1 MADDA
6 VVEKISI
13 SGPTLASIIHRFTSS
28 PGDVDGLL
36 FGHVAR
42 LPPPDLH
49 DDDPSAA
56 TSAAASQSPLSA
68 TVTGIF
74 CSGSPM
80 GFYDALG
87 RLDLPAL
94 RRAFAAADHRPP
106 GFALLGWFSGRRRSP
121 VHPSMREFAV
131 SFSLS
136 KYPTLTLDD
145 RPGSAHPDLPP
156 KPCIFLLLASSPS
169 PNHAVHTHE
178 YRAFVFRST
187 AAGSG
192 ALEPRSLDVINVGPA
207 FRGQY
212 SSFSPAS
219 AFPWMPCW
227 PRGIE
232 EGERER
238 GSKKGESLREAE
250 RELRLLESSAEGFGL
265 ERLERLVGPGAAEY
279 TSELEDLYTKM
290 LLKLE
295 GLARLVEKSSARVL
309 EQENR
314 NSLLRNKLAGM
325 E

>member
-1 MADDA
+1 MADDTP
-6 VVEKISI
+6 VEKISI

-36 FGHVAR
+36 FGHVTR

-49 DDDPSAA
+49 DDDPS
-56 TSAAASQSPLSA
+56 SAASAASSSPLSA

-80 GFYDALG
+80 GLYNALG
-87 RLDLPAL
+87 RLDLPAF

-106 GFALLGWFSGRRRSP
+106 GCSLLGWFSGRRRSP
-121 VHPSMREFAV
+121 VRPSMREFAV
-131 SFSLS
+131 SLSLYKS
-136 KYPTLTLDD
+136 PILTLDE
-145 RPGSAHPDLPP
+145 RPGSPHPDLPP
-156 KPCIFLLLASSPS
+156 KPCIFLLLSSSSS

-187 AAGSG
+187 AGGSG
-192 ALEPRSLDVINVGPA
+192 VLEPRSLDVINVGPA

-212 SSFSPAS
+212 SSFSPES

-227 PRGIE
+227 SKGVE

-265 ERLERLVGPGAAEY
+265 ARLELLVGPGAAEY

-290 LLKLE
+290 LLKVE